1 MPAHDLSLLID
12 CARQAGQ
19 VALSYTGATA
29 LRWDKPQGAGP
40 VTEADLAVNAMLHER
55 LMQARPD
62 YGWLSEESDDNAV
75 RLGQSHVFIIDP
87 IDGTRSFIEGA
98 DTWSHSLA
106 VARDGEIIAAV
117 VYLPMLDRLYAA
129 SLGGGSKL
137 NEVPIKASATP
148 DLVNATVLATKPVM
162 AGVHWAGGPRL
173 QTGAPPVFG
182 VSVGPCGSR
191 PVRWYGHLA
200 QKLGMGHRG
209 RCLDRDRG
217 RRVMHRQN
225 RGRVTFQ

>member
-29 LRWDKPQGAGP
+29 LRWDKPLGAGP

-106 VARDGEIIAAV
+106 VARDG
-117 VYLPMLDRLYAA
+117 
-129 SLGGGSKL
+129 
-137 NEVPIKASATP
+137 
-148 DLVNATVLATKPVM
+148 DL
-162 AGVHWAGGPRL
+162 
-173 QTGAPPVFG
+173 
-182 VSVGPCGSR
+182 S
-191 PVRWYGHLA
+191 
-200 QKLGMGHRG
+200 
-209 RCLDRDRG
+209 
-217 RRVMHRQN
+217 
-225 RGRVTFQ
+225 